1 MVANPPTI
9 LYSIFILSY
18 PASKSLWETDNR
30 FHYFDNFQKKAVLG
44 LVNRKLKEERHHGDI
59 SLPVSS
65 YRMEPPYSARYQE
78 LECHWHD
85 EMELFKVEQ
94 GSVRVRC
101 GSDYFEAHAGEM
113 VFFNSGELHAAQS
126 LDGQALNFAA
136 VVFSPE
142 MLCGDS
148 SDIARRKYV
157 SPVLEGKLYP
167 QRVTRPGAEQDGQAL
182 AAFDRVMDLLAKRP
196 PAYEL
201 RVRAQLLEIFAILTE
216 QGQSVPQREKAP
228 AQGIKTSIDYIR
240 AHYRQQITIGQ
251 LAGMSHMSDGH
262 FCRLFKKYTF
272 KTPVQYIN
280 RVRLS
285 AAMDL
290 LLESDRKVL
299 DIAFDTGFNSLSYF
313 IGVFK
318 QSMGCTPTEFRRQ
331 HGRPDTNWREAV

>member
-1 MVANPPTI
+1 M
-9 LYSIFILSY
+9 
-18 PASKSLWETDNR
+18 
-30 FHYFDNFQKKAVLG
+30 
-44 LVNRKLKEERHHGDI
+44 VNRELKEDRHHGDI
-59 SLPVSS
+59 SLPVSC
-65 YRMEPPYSARYQE
+65 YRMEPPYSFHYPE

-85 EMELFKVEQ
+85 EMELFKVER
-94 GSVRVRC
+94 GSVRVQC
-101 GSDYFEAHAGEM
+101 GSDYLEAHTGEM
-113 VFFNSGELHAAQS
+113 VFFNSGELHAAQP
-126 LDGQALNFAA
+126 LDGQVLDFAA

-157 SPVLEGKLYP
+157 APVLEGKLRP
-167 QRVTRPGAEQDGQAL
+167 QRVTKPQGEDGL
-182 AAFDRVMDLLAKRP
+182 RILEAFDRVMELLLDRP

-201 RVRAQLLEIFAILTE
+201 RVRAQLLEIFASLTE
-216 QGQSVPQREKAP
+216 RGERNGSQRERAP
-228 AQGIKTSIDYIR
+228 AQGIKTAIDYIR
-240 AHYRQQITIGQ
+240 GHYRQQITIGQ
-251 LAGMSHMSDGH
+251 LAQMGHMSDGH
-262 FCRLFKKYTF
+262 FCRLFKKFTF
-272 KTPVQYIN
+272 QTPVQYIN

-331 HGRPDTNWREAV
+331 RGWLDTTRKEAV

>member
-1 MVANPPTI
+1 MI
-9 LYSIFILSY
+9 YSIFILTC
-18 PASKSLWETDNR
+18 PARKSLWETDVQLQNL
-30 FHYFDNFQKKAVLG
+30 DILEKG
-44 LVNRKLKEERHHGDI
+44 GGTLVNRNLKEERHHGDI
-59 SLPVSS
+59 SLPVSC
-65 YRMEPPYSARYQE
+65 YRMEPSFSGHQKE

-85 EMELFKVEQ
+85 EMELLKVER
-94 GSVRVRC
+94 GAVRVQC
-101 GSDYFEAHAGEM
+101 GSDYLEARAGEM

-126 LDGQALNFAA
+126 LDGQALDYTA

-142 MLCGDS
+142 MLCGDEN
-148 SDIARRKYV
+148 DIARRKYV
-157 SPVLEGKLYP
+157 APVLEGKLHP
-167 QRVTRPGAEQDGQAL
+167 QRVTRPGDGEDAQVL
-182 AAFDRVMDLLAKRP
+182 AAFDRVMELLLERP

-201 RVRAQLLEIFAILTE
+201 RVRAQLLEIFAGLT
-216 QGQSVPQREKAP
+216 QGGERAVSQRERIP
-228 AQGIKTSIDYIR
+228 AQGIKTAIDYIR
-240 AHYRQQITIGQ
+240 GNYRQPITISQ
-251 LAGMSHMSDGH
+251 LAELSHMSDGH

-318 QSMGCTPTEFRRQ
+318 QSVGCTPTEFRRR
-331 HGRPDTNWREAV
+331 GRPDTNWREAV

>member
-1 MVANPPTI
+1 MVDR
-9 LYSIFILSY
+9 
-18 PASKSLWETDNR
+18 E
-30 FHYFDNFQKKAVLG
+30 
-44 LVNRKLKEERHHGDI
+44 LKEVRHHGDI
-59 SLPVSS
+59 SLPVSC
-65 YRMEPPYSARYQE
+65 YRIGPTYSAHYEE

-85 EMELFKVEQ
+85 EMELFKVER
-94 GSVRVRC
+94 GTVRVQC
-101 GSDYFEAHAGEM
+101 GSDYLEAHTGEM
-113 VFFNSGELHAAQS
+113 IFFNSGELHAAQPLNS
-126 LDGQALNFAA
+126 QVLDYAA

-142 MLCGDS
+142 MLCGDQ
-148 SDIARRKYV
+148 SDIVRRKYV
-157 SPVLEGKLYP
+157 APVLEGKLHP
-167 QRVTRPGAEQDGQAL
+167 RRVTKPDGEKGREVL
-182 AAFDRVMDLLAKRP
+182 AAFDRVMDLLAQRP

-201 RVRAQLLEIFAILTE
+201 RVRAQLLEIFASLTE
-216 QGQSVPQREKAP
+216 EGEQAVPQREKAP
-228 AQGIKTSIDYIR
+228 AQGIKTAIDYIR
-240 AHYRQQITIGQ
+240 SHYRQQITIGQ
-251 LAGMSHMSDGH
+251 LAELSHMSDGH

-331 HGRPDTNWREAV
+331 QGRLDANWREAV